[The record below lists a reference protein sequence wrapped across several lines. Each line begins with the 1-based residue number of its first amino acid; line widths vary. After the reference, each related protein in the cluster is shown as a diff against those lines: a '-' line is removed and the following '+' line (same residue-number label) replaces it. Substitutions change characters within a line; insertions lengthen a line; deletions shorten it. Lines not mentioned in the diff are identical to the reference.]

1 MNKKDDATARVVEYT
16 IRYARN
22 KGLKPTFP
30 RLAVGMMK
38 ELEGWPVRNADG
50 GNNIAHF
57 RTSDDAETA
66 ISKARR
72 AFKST
77 FGVAWYE

>member
-1 MNKKDDATARVVEYT
+1 MNKKDDATARVVEYV

-22 KGLKPTFP
+22 KGLKPSFP
-30 RLAVGMMK
+30 RLTTGMMR
-38 ELEGWPVRNADG
+38 ELDGWPVRNADG
-50 GNNIAHF
+50 GSSIAHF
-57 RTSDDAETA
+57 NSANDAEAA

-77 FGVAWYE
+77 FGVDWYA